1 LNPRPSAEHHRQ
13 KLIERLYKSAKSQ
26 PDPEAIADRA
36 MVAAAVRGSATRMP
50 EGKPVRYGDLTDV
63 QFAAEKRK
71 YGL

>member
-1 LNPRPSAEHHRQ
+1 
-13 KLIERLYKSAKSQ
+13 
-26 PDPEAIADRA
+26 